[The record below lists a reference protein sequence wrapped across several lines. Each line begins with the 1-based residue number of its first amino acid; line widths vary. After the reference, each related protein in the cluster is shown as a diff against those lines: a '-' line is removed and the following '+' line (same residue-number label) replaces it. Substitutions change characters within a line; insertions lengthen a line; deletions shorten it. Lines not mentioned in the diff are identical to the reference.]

1 MSKQRSPSHFGF
13 TKIIAKKMTVELCY
27 IYFEEGRK
35 VSVAFVLSKLLNFSF
50 NHFNVFPFF
59 HKIAHKSFHEFI
71 IFWWKITRLIIF
83 TTIYKKIL
91 ILRGRLQ
98 MSLLILSL
106 QAPTSQNGQTHSL
119 LPTNWLSVFDHFMEG
134 LSKFKQIDKLLLP

>member
-59 HKIAHKSFHEFI
+59 IK
-71 IFWWKITRLIIF
+71 
-83 TTIYKKIL
+83 
-91 ILRGRLQ
+91 
-98 MSLLILSL
+98 LLIKVFM
-106 QAPTSQNGQTHSL
+106 NL
-119 LPTNWLSVFDHFMEG
+119 LFFDEK
-134 LSKFKQIDKLLLP
+134 SPD